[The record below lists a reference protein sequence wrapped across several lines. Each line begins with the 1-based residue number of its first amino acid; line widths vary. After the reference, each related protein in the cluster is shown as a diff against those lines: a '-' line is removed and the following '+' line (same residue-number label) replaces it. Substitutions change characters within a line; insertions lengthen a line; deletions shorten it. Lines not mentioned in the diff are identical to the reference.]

1 MTTAQL
7 YEERDDDPVAKSLAT
22 GIYGELEAMIING
35 VLGPGDRI
43 NEKSFADQRGMSRG
57 PIREAC
63 RRLEEAGLVEFKVNR
78 GFFVR
83 VLDLEDVLEIYDVRA
98 ALFSHAGRILAR
110 RISNEQLEELARLH
124 EQMETAVA
132 AGEADL
138 FYTLNRLFHSRIMSF
153 TRNRHLADIYEG
165 LDKELHIWRKR
176 ALILDGNVRASS
188 DEHGLILEVLR
199 NGNPSRIAQVL
210 RDHSLAGRNRLLR
223 TMPDQLAHLQAHWDE
238 QD

>member
-1 MTTAQL
+1 MPDAEML
-7 YEERDDDPVAKSLAT
+7 HEDGAENESIANAVYR
-22 GIYGELEAMIING
+22 ELENLIIEG
-35 VLGPGDRI
+35 SLGAGDRI
-43 NEKSFADQRGMSRG
+43 NEKALADRRGISRG
-57 PIREAC
+57 PVREAC

-98 ALFSHAGRILAR
+98 ALLSHAGRTLAR
-110 RISNEQLEELARLH
+110 RINKEQIDELEDLH
-124 EQMETAVA
+124 VQMQAAVETK
-132 AGEADL
+132 DPDR
-138 FYTLNRLFHSRIMSF
+138 FYVLNRRFHSRIMAF
-153 TRNRHLADIYEG
+153 TRHRHMASIYEN
-165 LDKELHIWRKR
+165 LDRELHIWRKR

-223 TMPDQLAHLQAHWDE
+223 TMPEETAKLETFWHDE
-238 QD
+238 E